1 MFYKVGFFRIIY
13 IINQSSKVCR
23 TFMLTQRK
31 YTISIYTPPPPIGR
45 DMQHYTLM
53 FEDAVD
59 TVMKFI
65 IIDTYLDL
73 IYDMI
78 CNT

>member
-1 MFYKVGFFRIIY
+1 M
-13 IINQSSKVCR
+13 
-23 TFMLTQRK
+23 
-31 YTISIYTPPPPIGR
+31 PIGIYHIAVNKFWQWYWIND